1 MRKSQVGIEFLYF
14 VSIALILLL
23 VYLSLSSTYLSFAT
37 SKSDYLAAQNLL
49 EQMRNEVNLAGRV
62 EDGYSRTVKLPNNLN
77 GKPYTIFIS
86 SKEISINF
94 GGNDYSKVF
103 STDIVVSGSI
113 QPGAILFI
121 EKINEQVSITV
132 Q

>member
-86 SKEISINF
+86 SKEISIIF